1 MNKKF
6 PTKFLK
12 QKWRAGNRLWLRI
25 LKLKLLIT
33 HSFTEQFWIKNCN
46 KISITYLLNTS
57 LCLYCRCWWTKILK
71 RVETQKQHASKVP
84 KHEGICTLISLQSWT
99 GNAQSRAC
107 VDVLPRCFSKYA
119 WLYYVAM
126 THDYSHENIYFIDS
140 WVSELFASCNQLK
153 HRKELNTQDMGN
165 ISDSVR
171 ARIRGVV
178 RLGGIIR

>member
-25 LKLKLLIT
+25 FKLKLLIT
-33 HSFTEQFWIKNCN
+33 HILTRQFWIKNCN

-71 RVETQKQHASKVP
+71 RVEAQTQPASKVP
-84 KHEGICTLISLQSWT
+84 KHEGYCTLISLQSWT

-107 VDVLPRCFSKYA
+107 VDVLP
-119 WLYYVAM
+119 LDD
-126 THDYSHENIYFIDS
+126 HLD
-140 WVSELFASCNQLK
+140 
-153 HRKELNTQDMGN
+153 N
-165 ISDSVR
+165 ISRGFDSKPMTLLESITWYSSRRMRWLTCTVET
-171 ARIRGVV
+171 
-178 RLGGIIR
+178 